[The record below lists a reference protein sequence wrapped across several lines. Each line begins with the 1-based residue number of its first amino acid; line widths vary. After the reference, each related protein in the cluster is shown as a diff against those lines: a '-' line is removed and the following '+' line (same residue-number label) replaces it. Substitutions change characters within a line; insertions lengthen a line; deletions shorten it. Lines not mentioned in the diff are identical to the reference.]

1 MRSEQNP
8 SRSSPGQIVGQK
20 APPPFPGPHPGSA
33 AGGSG
38 GAGPPRGGAAPPAP
52 LKRRGRRG
60 PAGGPA
66 MEAVRDCLGS
76 LVRSLVSMGASVGA
90 VTKQTLFPPLMPA
103 GRPFRVSNAS
113 RSSRKGIV
121 ASSLQE
127 LISKTLDAFL
137 ISAGIVT
144 LVLEEDGTV
153 VDTEEFFKSLD
164 DNTHFMV
171 LEKGQ
176 KWTQTRNG
184 VAAVRQKK
192 KMGVANITFDLYKLN
207 PKDFI
212 GCLNIKATFY
222 EIYSV
227 SYDIKCMGAKSVL
240 RKVLQLMSHAAQIT
254 GQFLLYTGTYMLQLM
269 GEYDEDGTCTR
280 SRRE

>member
-1 MRSEQNP
+1 
-8 SRSSPGQIVGQK
+8 
-20 APPPFPGPHPGSA
+20 
-33 AGGSG
+33 
-38 GAGPPRGGAAPPAP
+38 
-52 LKRRGRRG
+52 
-60 PAGGPA
+60 
-66 MEAVRDCLGS
+66 MEAARDCVGS
-76 LVRSLVSMGASVGA
+76 LVRSLVSVGASVGA

-153 VDTEEFFKSLD
+153 VDTEEFFRSLN

-184 VAAVRQKK
+184 VATVRQKK

-227 SYDIKCMGAKSVL
+227 SYDIKCMGAKRVL
-240 RKVLQLMSHAAQIT
+240 RKVLQLISQAAQIV

-269 GEYDEDGTCTR
+269 GEYDEDGMCTR
-280 SRRE
+280 SRREE

>member
-1 MRSEQNP
+1 
-8 SRSSPGQIVGQK
+8 
-20 APPPFPGPHPGSA
+20 
-33 AGGSG
+33 
-38 GAGPPRGGAAPPAP
+38 
-52 LKRRGRRG
+52 
-60 PAGGPA
+60 
-66 MEAVRDCLGS
+66 MEAARGCVGS
-76 LVRSLVSMGASVGA
+76 LARSLVSMGASVGA

-127 LISKTLDAFL
+127 LINKTLDAFL

-153 VDTEEFFKSLD
+153 VDTEEFFNSLD

-184 VAAVRQKK
+184 VATVRQKKK

-227 SYDIKCMGAKSVL
+227 SYDIKCMGAKSIL

-254 GQFLLYTGTYMLQLM
+254 GQFLLCTGTYMLQLL
-269 GEYDEDGTCTR
+269 GEYDDDATCTR
-280 SRRE
+280 PKRE

>member
-1 MRSEQNP
+1 
-8 SRSSPGQIVGQK
+8 
-20 APPPFPGPHPGSA
+20 
-33 AGGSG
+33 
-38 GAGPPRGGAAPPAP
+38 
-52 LKRRGRRG
+52 
-60 PAGGPA
+60 
-66 MEAVRDCLGS
+66 
-76 LVRSLVSMGASVGA
+76 VGA

-113 RSSRKGIV
+113 RSSRKGIM

-127 LISKTLDAFL
+127 LISKTLDAFF

-153 VDTEEFFKSLD
+153 VETEEFFQSLD
-164 DNTHFMV
+164 DNTHFMI

-176 KWTQTRNG
+176 KWTQVSACLERGNALTPMKE
-184 VAAVRQKK
+184 KK

-212 GCLNIKATFY
+212 GCLNVKATFY

-227 SYDIKCMGAKSVL
+227 SYDIKCMGAKSIL
-240 RKVLQLMSHAAQIT
+240 R
-254 GQFLLYTGTYMLQLM
+254 
-269 GEYDEDGTCTR
+269 
-280 SRRE
+280 

>member
-1 MRSEQNP
+1 ME
-8 SRSSPGQIVGQK
+8 
-20 APPPFPGPHPGSA
+20 
-33 AGGSG
+33 
-38 GAGPPRGGAAPPAP
+38 GARGC
-52 LKRRGRRG
+52 
-60 PAGGPA
+60 
-66 MEAVRDCLGS
+66 VGS
-76 LVRSLVSMGASVGA
+76 LVRSVVSMGASVGA

-176 KWTQTRNG
+176 KWTQAKNR

-222 EIYSV
+222 EIYSI
-227 SYDIKCMGAKSVL
+227 SYDIKCMGAKSIL
-240 RKVLQLMSHAAQIT
+240 RKVLQLISHAAQVA
-254 GQFLLYTGTYMLQLM
+254 GHFLLYTGTYMLQLM
-269 GEYDEDGTCTR
+269 GEYDEDGTCARSTR
-280 SRRE
+280 E

>member
-1 MRSEQNP
+1 
-8 SRSSPGQIVGQK
+8 
-20 APPPFPGPHPGSA
+20 
-33 AGGSG
+33 
-38 GAGPPRGGAAPPAP
+38 
-52 LKRRGRRG
+52 
-60 PAGGPA
+60 
-66 MEAVRDCLGS
+66 
-76 LVRSLVSMGASVGA
+76 VGA

-171 LEKGQ
+171 LEKEQ

-184 VAAVRQKK
+184 VAVRQKK

-269 GEYDEDGTCTR
+269 
-280 SRRE
+280 

>member
-1 MRSEQNP
+1 
-8 SRSSPGQIVGQK
+8 
-20 APPPFPGPHPGSA
+20 
-33 AGGSG
+33 
-38 GAGPPRGGAAPPAP
+38 
-52 LKRRGRRG
+52 
-60 PAGGPA
+60 
-66 MEAVRDCLGS
+66 MEMARDYVGS
-76 LVRSLVSMGASVGA
+76 LVRSLVSMGTSMGA

-113 RSSRKGIV
+113 RSCRKGIV

-171 LEKGQ
+171 LEKGE
-176 KWTQTRNG
+176 KWTQTRNR
-184 VAAVRQKK
+184 VATVKRKK

-222 EIYSV
+222 EIYSI

-240 RKVLQLMSHAAQIT
+240 RWSLA
-254 GQFLLYTGTYMLQLM
+254 
-269 GEYDEDGTCTR
+269 
-280 SRRE
+280 

>member
-1 MRSEQNP
+1 
-8 SRSSPGQIVGQK
+8 
-20 APPPFPGPHPGSA
+20 
-33 AGGSG
+33 
-38 GAGPPRGGAAPPAP
+38 
-52 LKRRGRRG
+52 
-60 PAGGPA
+60 
-66 MEAVRDCLGS
+66 
-76 LVRSLVSMGASVGA
+76 VGA

-137 ISAGIVT
+137 ISGIVT

-176 KWTQTRNG
+176 KWTQ
-184 VAAVRQKK
+184 
-192 KMGVANITFDLYKLN
+192 
-207 PKDFI
+207 
-212 GCLNIKATFY
+212 
-222 EIYSV
+222 
-227 SYDIKCMGAKSVL
+227 
-240 RKVLQLMSHAAQIT
+240 
-254 GQFLLYTGTYMLQLM
+254 
-269 GEYDEDGTCTR
+269 
-280 SRRE
+280 

>member
-1 MRSEQNP
+1 
-8 SRSSPGQIVGQK
+8 
-20 APPPFPGPHPGSA
+20 
-33 AGGSG
+33 
-38 GAGPPRGGAAPPAP
+38 
-52 LKRRGRRG
+52 
-60 PAGGPA
+60 
-66 MEAVRDCLGS
+66 MEAARDCLGS

-280 SRRE
+280 SRPEQ

>member
-1 MRSEQNP
+1 
-8 SRSSPGQIVGQK
+8 
-20 APPPFPGPHPGSA
+20 
-33 AGGSG
+33 
-38 GAGPPRGGAAPPAP
+38 
-52 LKRRGRRG
+52 
-60 PAGGPA
+60 
-66 MEAVRDCLGS
+66 MEMARDYVGS
-76 LVRSLVSMGASVGA
+76 LVRSLVSMGTSMGA

-113 RSSRKGIV
+113 RSCRKGIV

-171 LEKGQ
+171 LEKGE
-176 KWTQTRNG
+176 KWTQTRNR
-184 VAAVRQKK
+184 VATVKRKK

-222 EIYSV
+222 EIYSI

-269 GEYDEDGTCTR
+269 GEYDEDGTCAR
-280 SRRE
+280 SRQE

>member
-1 MRSEQNP
+1 
-8 SRSSPGQIVGQK
+8 
-20 APPPFPGPHPGSA
+20 
-33 AGGSG
+33 
-38 GAGPPRGGAAPPAP
+38 
-52 LKRRGRRG
+52 
-60 PAGGPA
+60 
-66 MEAVRDCLGS
+66 
-76 LVRSLVSMGASVGA
+76 VGA

-127 LISKTLDAFL
+127 LVSKTLDAFL

-153 VDTEEFFKSLD
+153 VDTEEFFRSLD

-176 KWTQTRNG
+176 KWTQVSGDCLSLEQRWMEKCLNG
-184 VAAVRQKK
+184 VATVKQKK

-227 SYDIKCMGAKSVL
+227 SYDIKCMGAKRVL

-254 GQFLLYTGTYMLQLM
+254 GQFLLCTGTYMLQLL
-269 GEYDEDGTCTR
+269 
-280 SRRE
+280 

>member
-1 MRSEQNP
+1 ME
-8 SRSSPGQIVGQK
+8 VT
-20 APPPFPGPHPGSA
+20 
-33 AGGSG
+33 
-38 GAGPPRGGAAPPAP
+38 RGC
-52 LKRRGRRG
+52 
-60 PAGGPA
+60 
-66 MEAVRDCLGS
+66 VGS
-76 LVRSLVSMGASVGA
+76 LARSLVSMGASLGA

-171 LEKGQ
+171 LERGQ

-184 VAAVRQKK
+184 VATVRQKK

-227 SYDIKCMGAKSVL
+227 SYDIKCMGAKTIL
-240 RKVLQLMSHAAQIT
+240 RKVLQLLSHAAQIT

-269 GEYDEDGTCTR
+269 GEYDEDGVCTR
-280 SRRE
+280 PRHE

>member
-1 MRSEQNP
+1 MEVAREY
-8 SRSSPGQIVGQK
+8 VG
-20 APPPFPGPHPGSA
+20 S
-33 AGGSG
+33 
-38 GAGPPRGGAAPPAP
+38 
-52 LKRRGRRG
+52 
-60 PAGGPA
+60 
-66 MEAVRDCLGS
+66 V
-76 LVRSLVSMGASVGA
+76 VRSLVSVGA

-137 ISAGIVT
+137 ISGIVT

-153 VDTEEFFKSLD
+153 VDTEEFFQSLD

-184 VAAVRQKK
+184 IAALRQKK

-227 SYDIKCMGAKSVL
+227 SYDIKCTGAKSVL
-240 RKVLQLMSHAAQIT
+240 RTWLTNSLSYVEAKENGRDVT
-254 GQFLLYTGTYMLQLM
+254 LLIVFM
-269 GEYDEDGTCTR
+269 
-280 SRRE
+280 